1 MLQVQDEL
9 GYLAKD
15 VSEVN
20 VADLE
25 NIRIVAQV
33 QQRAIELILGESKFA
48 SRFQNFLNHYAEIR
62 KRSPEVK
69 TFDLRLDDRI
79 TAKE

>member
-1 MLQVQDEL
+1 VEQEM

-15 VSEVN
+15 VSEIDTGDVN
-20 VADLE
+20 

-33 QQRAIELILGESKFA
+33 EDRPVELLLGDSDFG
-48 SRFQNFLNHYAEIR
+48 RRYQNFLNHYAEIR

-69 TFDLRLDDRI
+69 RFDLRLEDRI
-79 TAKE
+79 TARE